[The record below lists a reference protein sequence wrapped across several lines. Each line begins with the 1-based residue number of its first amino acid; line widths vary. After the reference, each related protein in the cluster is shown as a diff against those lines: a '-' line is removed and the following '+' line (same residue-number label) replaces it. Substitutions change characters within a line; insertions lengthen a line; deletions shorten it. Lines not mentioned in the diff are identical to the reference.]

1 MIAHARSPLN
11 RRPLPNEGFERGSSG
26 MATPSL
32 FPPLEDPMPEDD
44 DERDDELQRWF
55 NLQRGHRPRAGAFAR
70 RITH

>member
-1 MIAHARSPLN
+1 
-11 RRPLPNEGFERGSSG
+11 

-44 DERDDELQRWF
+44 DELQQWF

>member
-44 DERDDELQRWF
+44 ELQRWF
-55 NLQRGHRPRAGAFAR
+55 NLQVVIGREREPSRAA
-70 RITH
+70 